1 MLALARKSNESIMLG
16 NDIEI
21 TVLEIKGDQVK
32 LGIKVPKSVPIYR
45 KEIYLQIQ
53 EENRQAVR
61 EVDVEAVKNLFDGQQ

>member
-32 LGIKVPKSVPIYR
+32 LGIKAPKSVPISR

-61 EVDVEAVKNLFDGQQ
+61 EVDVEAVKNLFGGQQ

>member
-32 LGIKVPKSVPIYR
+32 LGIKAPKSVPIYR
-45 KEIYLQIQ
+45 KEIYLKIQ

-61 EVDVEAVKNLFDGQQ
+61 EVDVEAVKNLFGGQQ

>member
-32 LGIKVPKSVPIYR
+32 LGIKAPKSVPIYR
-45 KEIYLQIQ
+45 KESYLQIQ

-61 EVDVEAVKNLFDGQQ
+61 EVDVEAVKNLFGGQQ